1 MGGRTGRWNTAG
13 LAAMITQNYIDTV
26 RLMLRVAPLVFNH
39 PGYALKGGTAI
50 NLYIDQMRRL
60 SVDLDVVYL
69 DGTADRAT
77 ALRDISQMLSAVSAR
92 ALKQG
97 LDVQRLRRSSDHEAV
112 IVISDGSV
120 RVKVEVNTVFR
131 GSVYQPSLGDLCDT
145 AARTFEV
152 SVPLTLLDTSEV
164 YAGKFLAALDRQH
177 PRDLFDLWRFRQNSS
192 IDDRLMDAF
201 VLYLCGHSR
210 PPHEILDGRDR
221 DISSDYE
228 RGLLGML
235 EEPFPSL
242 EELQTTRSWAR
253 MVVLE
258 SLNAAQ
264 RAFLIDFFG
273 LRQVDD
279 PFAEVELAELPA
291 LEWKRRNLRIFRNA
305 KPEEFARQLD
315 ALNRILEQ

>member
-1 MGGRTGRWNTAG
+1 
-13 LAAMITQNYIDTV
+13 MITQNYIDTV
-26 RLMLRVAPLVFNH
+26 RLMLRVAPMVFDH
-39 PGYALKGGTAI
+39 PGFALKGGTAI

-69 DGTADRAT
+69 DGTADRAS
-77 ALRDISQMLSAVSAR
+77 ALRGISQMLSAVSTR
-92 ALKQG
+92 ALEQG
-97 LDVQRLRRSSDHEAV
+97 LDVQRLRQPSDPETV
-112 IVISDGSV
+112 IVISDGFV

-131 GSVYQPSLGDLCDT
+131 GSVYQPSLRDLCDT
-145 AARTFEV
+145 AARIFEV

-192 IDDRLMDAF
+192 IDNRLMDAF

-221 DISSDYE
+221 DLSSDYE
-228 RGLLGML
+228 RGFLGML
-235 EEPFPSL
+235 EEPVPSL
-242 EELQTTRSWAR
+242 QELQTTRAWAR
-253 MVVLE
+253 VVVLE

-264 RAFLIDFFG
+264 RTFLGDFFG
-273 LRQVDD
+273 LREVDD
-279 PFAEVELAELPA
+279 EFVEVKLAGLPA
-291 LEWKRRNLRIFRNA
+291 LEWKRRNLRIFRDN
-305 KPEEFARQLD
+305 KPDEFARQLD

>member
-1 MGGRTGRWNTAG
+1 
-13 LAAMITQNYIDTV
+13 MITQNYIDTV
-26 RLMLRVAPLVFNH
+26 RLMLRVAPLVFEH
-39 PGYALKGGTAI
+39 PAFALKGGTAI

-77 ALRDISQMLSAVSAR
+77 ALQDISQMLSAVSEG

-112 IVISDGSV
+112 IVVSDGSV

-164 YAGKFLAALDRQH
+164 YAGKLLAALDRQH

-221 DISSDYE
+221 EISSDYE

-235 EEPFPSL
+235 DEPVPSL
-242 EELQTTRSWAR
+242 QEIQATRYWAR
-253 MVVLE
+253 MAVLA
-258 SLNAAQ
+258 SLNTAH
-264 RAFLIDFFG
+264 RTFLGDFFG
-273 LRQVDD
+273 LREVDEK
-279 PFAEVELAELPA
+279 FAGVALAQLPA
-291 LEWKRRNLRIFRNA
+291 LEWKRRNLRIFRDA
-305 KPEEFARQLD
+305 KPGEFARQLN
-315 ALNRILEQ
+315 ALNQMLEQ